1 MLSETVAEH
10 WCSRKLAMVCGV
22 NAFNLS
28 DLTRPEP
35 VRLRTVLSG
44 IMNFAKFRY
53 VLVFTNARRI
63 ADEEPQGGSISLQGH
78 STAPCSDT
86 D

>member
-1 MLSETVAEH
+1 
-10 WCSRKLAMVCGV
+10 MVCGI

-35 VRLRTVLSG
+35 VRFRTVLSG

-53 VLVFTNARRI
+53 VGMYI
-63 ADEEPQGGSISLQGH
+63 ASQGGRALTLGAERDDH
-78 STAPCSDT
+78 SSENLCNIAFKPRQTSEFALLASRCG
-86 D
+86 